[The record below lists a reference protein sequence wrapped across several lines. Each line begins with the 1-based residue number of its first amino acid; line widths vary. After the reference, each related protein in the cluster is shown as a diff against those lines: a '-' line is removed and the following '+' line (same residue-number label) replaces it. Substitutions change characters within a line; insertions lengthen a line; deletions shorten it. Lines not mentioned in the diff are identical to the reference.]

1 MTASFGYG
9 QMEPSDIASEF
20 NLLWFI
26 IQQALGYVRT
36 AIPVQV
42 KSVTTA
48 LPVGTAFV
56 GIVSVQP
63 LVNQIDGLGNST
75 PHGTIF
81 NIPYSRLQGGSNAII
96 MDPAVNDIGLMVVC
110 DRDISSVISNAL
122 ALSSGSLSS
131 VNPGSFREFNLAD
144 GIYIPSVCNAAPTQ
158 YIEFLPNLGGINIF
172 SPGGLLVNGVPVS
185 VP

>member
-110 DRDISSVISNAL
+110 
-122 ALSSGSLSS
+122 
-131 VNPGSFREFNLAD
+131 
-144 GIYIPSVCNAAPTQ
+144 
-158 YIEFLPNLGGINIF
+158 
-172 SPGGLLVNGVPVS
+172 
-185 VP
+185 